1 MVAFFGLSDISDMAL
16 RSLVGTPGI
25 MSVSVCWTLACWLN
39 DARSATV
46 GRRCSACARDGE
58 RRAHAQTFV
67 LPGVHNGCGR
77 LRLPEVVRRTGLS
90 RSTLYNRIAAGAFP
104 RPLRL
109 GDRSVGWLE
118 SEVDDWI
125 QRLVELRDRMQAD

>member
-1 MVAFFGLSDISDMAL
+1 MTRDLPPWGVGVPHVPAMANVGCTLKAFALLVFTMAA
-16 RSLVGTPGI
+16 V
-25 MSVSVCWTLACWLN
+25 V
-39 DARSATV
+39 
-46 GRRCSACARDGE
+46 
-58 RRAHAQTFV
+58 
-67 LPGVHNGCGR
+67 

-125 QRLVELRDRMQAD
+125 NRLVELRDRMQAD